1 MSSKTSQPTSVT
13 ATVLGIVGIV
23 AYAAT
28 GILYLGSGLIVPGPW
43 IVVLWAIWIAGLYF
57 VVTLFRQHR
66 PWTPVIAVGAAAFW
80 WLFVTVGESLFGWS
94 A

>member
-1 MSSKTSQPTSVT
+1 MSSETSPPTRAIAMVI
-13 ATVLGIVGIV
+13 GILGIV

-28 GILYLGSGLIVPGPW
+28 GILYLASGLIVPGPW
-43 IVVLWAIWIAGLYF
+43 IVVLWATWFAGLYF

-66 PWTPVIAVGAAAFW
+66 LWTPVIAVGAAAFW
-80 WLFVTVGESLFGWS
+80 WLFVTIGETLFGWS

>member
-1 MSSKTSQPTSVT
+1 MSSKTSQPASV
-13 ATVLGIVGIV
+13 AANVLGIVGIV

-28 GILYLGSGLIVPGPW
+28 GILYLASGLIVPGPW
-43 IVVLWAIWIAGLYF
+43 IIVLWAIWIAGMYL

-66 PWTPVIAVGAAAFW
+66 LWTPVIAVGAAALW